1 MNHVITHSRRLLAI
15 ATLLASPA
23 LLAHGYV
30 EYPKARQQICKEDG
44 GYWWPADGSG
54 VSNLACRAAFQQS
67 GGYMYTQHHE
77 FAINIRDYNN
87 MAAVRAAIPN
97 GTLCAANDDRKAG
110 MNIASSHWQKT
121 EINLAQTPVL
131 PVRFRATTPHN
142 PSFWQ
147 FYLTK
152 PGIDPAARPLHWEDL
167 DLIYETGNT
176 PAEAGYYLF
185 DVPLPADRSGPAIL
199 YTRWQRNDVV
209 GEGFYNCSD
218 LLFTGGGGGSD
229 PVDPPPAWFD
239 KGAFVDLQIPVA
251 AGDSAQLRVFD
262 SQGQELLDQSWT
274 INAAQLP
281 QQWAFDLANEV
292 NAQHGSLIQIGVLSN
307 NSVQLSP
314 DLASNRF
321 FVSDNSYFVNLDIR
335 AGETDPIPDDCQGH
349 DPATAPAYPNWPQ
362 NDWAGNPSHAV
373 NGDLMQYQQVLYRA
387 NWWTQST
394 PGSDESWTSICSF

>member
-1 MNHVITHSRRLLAI
+1 MKYMKLSAKQLLTI

-54 VSNLACRAAFQQS
+54 VSNLACRAAFLQS

-77 FAINIRDYNN
+77 FAINISDYNN
-87 MAAVRAAIPN
+87 MDAVRAAIPD

-110 MNIASSHWQKT
+110 MNIASSHWQTT
-121 EINLAQTPVL
+121 EINLSQSQIL
-131 PVRFRATTPHN
+131 PLRFRATTPHN

-152 PGIDPAARPLHWEDL
+152 PDIDPAARALHWDDL
-167 DLIYETGNT
+167 ELIYETGNT

-185 DVPLPADRSGPAIL
+185 DVPLPTDRTGPAIL
-199 YTRWQRNDVV
+199 YTRWQRIDVV

-218 LLFTGGGGGSD
+218 LTFTGSGTD
-229 PVDPPPAWFD
+229 PIDPPADWFD

-251 AGDSAQLRVFD
+251 AGDTAQLRVFD
-262 SQGQELLDQSWT
+262 DQGQELLDESWT

-281 QQWAFDLANEV
+281 LDWAFELANQV
-292 NAQHGSLIQIGVLSN
+292 NAQHDALIQIGVLSDN
-307 NSVQLSP
+307 QVQLSQ

-321 FVSDNSYFVNLDIR
+321 YLSDNSYFVNLDIR
-335 AGETDPIPDDCQGH
+335 AGETNPIPDDCQGH
-349 DPATAPAYPNWPQ
+349 DPTTAPIYPDWPQ
-362 NDWAGNPSHAV
+362 TDWAGQPSHATT
-373 NGDLMQYQQVLYRA
+373 GDLIRYQQTLYQA

-394 PGSDESWTSICSF
+394 PGSDESWTLICHF